1 MNETLVLALF
11 TGFWYWLAQSKL
23 GYTFHWYICQPIVM
37 ALPIGLIMG
46 DVPTA
51 MAVGASIELVYMGMV
66 DAGSNMPAD
75 ECLAGL
81 IAIPIA
87 LQTGMDPQMA
97 VTFAIPFGIL
107 GVFVDQA
114 RRTINAGF
122 AHLADK
128 YAQNANTKGIYM
140 CAFVWPMLLGFF
152 LRFPPVFLANYYGAD
167 AVQGFLNIIPE
178 WILHGLSVAGGI
190 LPALGF
196 AIIIFII
203 GKPKLLPF
211 FIIGFFLVQYLQLS
225 IMASAI
231 FGTCIALLIIFLRK
245 PENSEG
251 GQII

>member
-1 MNETLVLALF
+1 
-11 TGFWYWLAQSKL
+11 
-23 GYTFHWYICQPIVM
+23 M

-66 DAGSNMPAD
+66 AAGSNMPAD